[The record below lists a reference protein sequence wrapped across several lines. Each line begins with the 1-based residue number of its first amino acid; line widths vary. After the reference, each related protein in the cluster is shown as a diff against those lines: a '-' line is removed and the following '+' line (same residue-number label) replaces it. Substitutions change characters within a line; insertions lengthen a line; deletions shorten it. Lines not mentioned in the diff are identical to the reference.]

1 MKMKKQNQHENTE
14 QPSPVE
20 DLTITQDQEAEI
32 KGGPLCH
39 GVSVIAYARVDGPS
53 L

>member
-1 MKMKKQNQHENTE
+1 MNKQDNLKPENQ
-14 QPSPVE
+14 QPVIE
-20 DLTITQDQEAEI
+20 DLTVTQNQEAEI